1 MGDEMDRMVWPRF
14 SAKAEREAL
23 KVLRSGRVNYWTGT
37 RGREFEA
44 AFAKWLG
51 AKRALAVSSGTAA
64 LHLALEALGVG
75 RGDDVVVTPYSFR
88 ASATAVAN
96 AGARPVFADVGPDHM
111 LNARTIA
118 AALTPRTRA
127 VVVVH
132 LYGQVADLSPILAL
146 ARKRGIFVVEDCAQ
160 CLGGEYRGRKVGT
173 LGDAGCFSF
182 CQSKHITTAGEGGM
196 VVCRSAKVA
205 HAVESLRDHGWK
217 VGSEPKEYDRIGY
230 NARLTEI
237 QSAVGLC
244 ELERLSPLR
253 FAWAR
258 LADRRLAG
266 GHARAPRELLAGA
279 VRPRPEEARRS
290 GRALHRESAG
300 GRCAGLPH
308 PLAADGEET
317 DRRRARPGDRRLLGA
332 PHAFARRRVRLF
344 RGSSR

>member
-1 MGDEMDRMVWPRF
+1 MGDVKDRMVWPRF

-23 KVLRSGRVNYWTGT
+23 KVLRSGRVNYWTGN

-44 AFAKWLG
+44 AFAKWIG

-96 AGARPVFADVGPDHM
+96 AGARPVFADVGPDH
-111 LNARTIA
+111 LLSARTIA

-132 LYGQVADLSPILAL
+132 LYGQVADMAPILAL

-182 CQSKHITTAGEGGM
+182 CQSKHITTGGEG
-196 VVCRSAKVA
+196 A
-205 HAVESLRDHGWK
+205 
-217 VGSEPKEYDRIGY
+217 
-230 NARLTEI
+230 
-237 QSAVGLC
+237 
-244 ELERLSPLR
+244 
-253 FAWAR
+253 
-258 LADRRLAG
+258 
-266 GHARAPRELLAGA
+266 
-279 VRPRPEEARRS
+279 
-290 GRALHRESAG
+290 
-300 GRCAGLPH
+300 
-308 PLAADGEET
+308 
-317 DRRRARPGDRRLLGA
+317 
-332 PHAFARRRVRLF
+332 
-344 RGSSR
+344 